1 MALGNKKLRK
11 IYEKTDTNDPKF
23 ISGSVQLEMSRSFAA
38 GSHIKNPIFFE
49 NGGKAIIYQIKE
61 IQEDIEELRRFG
73 TGSGELSVDG
83 GSF

>member
-1 MALGNKKLRK
+1 MALQNKKQRK

-23 ISGSVQLEMSRSFAA
+23 ITGSKQIEMSRSFAA
-38 GSHIKNPIFFE
+38 GAHLKNPLFFE
-49 NGGKAIIYQIKE
+49 NGGKAIVYQIKE
-61 IQEDIEELRRFG
+61 IQEDVDELRRTI